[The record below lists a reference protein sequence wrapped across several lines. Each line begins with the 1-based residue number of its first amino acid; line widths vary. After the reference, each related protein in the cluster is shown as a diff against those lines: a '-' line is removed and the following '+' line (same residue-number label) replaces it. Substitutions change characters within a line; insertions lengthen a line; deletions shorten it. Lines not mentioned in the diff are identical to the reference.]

1 MTDAPDFPEIEVATK
16 ALIAAIEAAARALP
30 PGDGADALKAER
42 RLVRRY
48 RKAVEDINNGVWA
61 AITQKQNSAREKK
74 ADGKR
79 ARVAA
84 EHAAWMK
91 EHAAWMAMTDE
102 QKAAER
108 ARIDAIRESMR
119 REAEERRLAEKENT
133 TLESKIVSAGYKALA
148 AKLHPDVGGSDDAMQ
163 RLNQARDKLKGKR

>member
-108 ARIDAIRESMR
+108 PGSTPYARACGVRQKSADWPRKRTLHWNPRSSRPATR
-119 REAEERRLAEKENT
+119 RWPRSCTR
-133 TLESKIVSAGYKALA
+133 
-148 AKLHPDVGGSDDAMQ
+148 M
-163 RLNQARDKLKGKR
+163 